1 MISNEEGVLLQ
12 VRLGR
17 LLDPGPG
24 SGPGPGAEP
33 VTIGRAGDNTVISTD
48 RRTSRHHARIRAV
61 ALEEGEV
68 VYEVEDAGST
78 YGTLLNGRPITR
90 ERLGHNDLVDC
101 GGLRVQFQLVE
112 DAAAQTEAAAA
123 AAEASATSAGAAAAE
138 AEELRAQVHR
148 LIEEDAELRQAVGRA
163 QEAEA
168 LAARRLTEAL
178 DETSRLRG
186 VVDELQKEGEAMKAR
201 IEALGQDLRNER
213 GLRAQAQGAQGAQE
227 ALAEAQRQIDR
238 QRQRIGELE
247 AREGELVLAEGR
259 LKKEIEHLRAMNE
272 ERDRRQADLPQAL
285 QRAAKRIQELS
296 IELEKT
302 RMQLAQ
308 AQGDLDALRRG
319 SR

>member
-1 MISNEEGVLLQ
+1 MLLQ

-24 SGPGPGAEP
+24 PGAGAGAEG
-33 VTIGRAGDNTVISTD
+33 VTIGRAGDNTVMSTD

-61 ALEEGEV
+61 VLSDAGEV
-68 VYEVEDAGST
+68 GYEVEDAGST

-101 GGLRVQFQLVE
+101 GGLRVQFQLIE
-112 DAAAQTEAAAA
+112 DAVAETEAAAA
-123 AAEASATSAGAAAAE
+123 AASATSAGAAAAE
-138 AEELRAQVHR
+138 AEELRQQVHR
-148 LIEEDAELRQAVGRA
+148 LIEEEAELRQAVGRA
-163 QEAEA
+163 QESEA

-186 VVDELQKEGEAMKAR
+186 VVEELRKEGEAQKAR

-213 GLRAQAQGAQGAQE
+213 GLRAQAQQAQGPQE

-238 QRQRIGELE
+238 QRQRISELE
-247 AREGELVLAEGR
+247 AREGELVLIEGR
-259 LKKEIEHLRAMNE
+259 LKKEIEHLRGMNE

-319 SR
+319 GR